1 MQANAKYFP
10 SYKCP
15 LCDELLH
22 NNEPL
27 DIPYTDLTMHLFR
40 FVQHQQLAGNP
51 YLHQVPQ
58 YIPHACKDGSVGLAF
73 FAGFK
78 VATK

>member
-1 MQANAKYFP
+1 MQAKNKYFP

-22 NNEPL
+22 DKKPL
-27 DIPYTDLTMHLFR
+27 EIPYNELPAQIGR
-40 FVQHQQLAGNP
+40 FIRNQQFAGNP
-51 YLHQVPQ
+51 YLHRVPQ